1 MTTTTPQTTP
11 TSSYYI
17 SSTFYKN
24 VCIGNIPEIESNDT
38 ISFRTIHNGA
48 IIKNDGTNWNHIK
61 QPVKSDV
68 LLLIR
73 KEISTF
79 DKPDVQVVIGE
90 AMFNCHKILLDCYSG
105 YFRNMSLDK
114 PIINL
119 PSEKIKSTTFIKIY
133 EWMLATDSPRIERP
147 GMMELFV
154 AANFLQINDFITHF
168 FVCIDNLNHFNE
180 DSAFVLYWEARTFNE
195 TQIQELMLPRIQK
208 FFLTMVTT
216 TEFLEMTSQELCS
229 FLKSNTI
236 GIRRESDVFYSAL
249 TWLFNNW
256 EEREVYVFDIM
267 NCVRFNLMTPW
278 ELSEIRNDNKSI
290 EVRKITKI
298 TGILEI
304 IDEALT

>member
-1 MTTTTPQTTP
+1 MTTTTPQ
-11 TSSYYI
+11 SSSTNSTYI

-24 VCIGNIPEIESNDT
+24 VCIGNIPEIEMNDT
-38 ISFRTIHNGA
+38 ISFRTIHNEA
-48 IIKNDGTNWNHIK
+48 VIKNDGKNWNQIK

-68 LLLIR
+68 LLLIN
-73 KEISTF
+73 KEITTF

-90 AMFNCHKILLDCYSG
+90 AIFNCHKILLDCYSG
-105 YFRNMSLDK
+105 YFRNINLNK

-119 PSEKIKSTTFIKIY
+119 PSEKIKPTAFVKIY
-133 EWMLATDSPRIERP
+133 EWMLASNSPRFERP
-147 GMMELFV
+147 EMMELFM
-154 AANFLQINDFITHF
+154 AANFLQINDLITHL
-168 FVCIDNLNHFNE
+168 FVCFENFNNFNE
-180 DSAFVLYWEARTFNE
+180 DSAFVLYWEARSCNE
-195 TQIQELMLPRIQK
+195 TQTQELMLPRIQK

-216 TEFLEMTSQELCS
+216 TEFLEMNSQELCS

-256 EEREVYVFDIM
+256 TEREVFVLDVM

-278 ELSEIRNDNKSI
+278 ELSEIRNNNKSY

-298 TGILEI
+298 TEILEM
-304 IDEALT
+304 IDEALK